1 MNALS
6 PLAMGLFGWVAL
18 LSVIATALTVYD
30 KWAAVHRPRHRV
42 RESVL
47 MWTGALGGAGVM
59 FLMMKAIRHKTLHR
73 KFMIG
78 LPMLFLL
85 QTAAAGAL
93 LWYLG

>member
-6 PLAMGLFGWVAL
+6 PLAMGLLGWVAL
-18 LSVIATALTVYD
+18 LSVIAAALTVYD
-30 KWAAVHRPRHRV
+30 KWAAVHRPRRRV

-47 MWTGALGGAGVM
+47 MWTGALGGAGV
-59 FLMMKAIRHKTLHR
+59 MKAIRHKTLHR

-85 QTAAAGAL
+85 QVAAAGAL